1 MPRTHLLTKYI
12 KLKEV
17 TLKNEAKIKYKQYR
31 NLLPTLM
38 KESKKYCFT
47 NYFQN
52 NLTDLKSTWKGI
64 KNLISLKELP
74 NVAPSN
80 IFDNGRSLTEPQ
92 EIANAFNKYF
102 VNVATDIQSSIRY
115 SKNNFHD
122 FLPPININSFFLNP
136 TDEIEVKN
144 IILSLNPSK
153 AIGPNSI
160 PTKILKL
167 LINDVSSQLTEF
179 FNLSYSR
186 RVFPLILKTSKV
198 IPVYKKDSKLKC
210 SNYRPISLLSNIDKV
225 LERLMYNRLYNFLEM
240 NSVIYDLQFGFRQ
253 KYSTSHA
260 LIHLTDKIREQ
271 LDSGNFA
278 CGIFVDLQKAFD
290 TVDHDILIQKL
301 NQYDIRGVANN

>member
-1 MPRTHLLTKYI
+1 
-12 KLKEV
+12 
-17 TLKNEAKIKYKQYR
+17 
-31 NLLPTLM
+31 M
-38 KESKKYCFT
+38 KESKKSYFT

-52 NLTDLKSTWKGI
+52 NLNDLKSTWKGI

-122 FLPPININSFFLNP
+122 FLHPININSFFLNP

-167 LINDVSSQLTEF
+167 LINDVSSQSTEL
-179 FNLSYSR
+179 FNLSFSR
-186 RVFPLILKTSKV
+186 GVFPLILKTSKI
-198 IPVYKKDSKLKC
+198 IPAYKKDS
-210 SNYRPISLLSNIDKV
+210 
-225 LERLMYNRLYNFLEM
+225 
-240 NSVIYDLQFGFRQ
+240 
-253 KYSTSHA
+253 
-260 LIHLTDKIREQ
+260 
-271 LDSGNFA
+271 
-278 CGIFVDLQKAFD
+278 
-290 TVDHDILIQKL
+290 
-301 NQYDIRGVANN
+301 